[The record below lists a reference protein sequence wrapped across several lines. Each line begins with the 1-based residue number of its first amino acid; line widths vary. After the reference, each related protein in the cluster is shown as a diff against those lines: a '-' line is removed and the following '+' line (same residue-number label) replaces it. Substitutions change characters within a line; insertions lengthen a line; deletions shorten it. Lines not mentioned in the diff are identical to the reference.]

1 MYTAHVFL
9 FCFYFMNA
17 SSQRFDRCKVWDN
30 TDLKCKECHPGYLG
44 QNCSEICRYPTYGE
58 ECQKLCECEEEK
70 YCDIATGC
78 FSPDVGCRIGYFGS
92 RCVNKCRFPTF
103 GKGCQKT
110 CQCSKLFC
118 NYITGCDVSTGIIV
132 YVIWRIKGP
141 YLSNWRSFRDVT
153 PIREHYTPQ
162 KATSQQHASLD
173 MSQRT
178 DDTYCSSYDA
188 RPFQYFNHAMN
199 VSTDDISPQAHGK
212 VPQRDGSAKTILFDI
227 SSSYGPDIHT
237 IQKDKF

>member
-1 MYTAHVFL
+1 MQQIL
-9 FCFYFMNA
+9 
-17 SSQRFDRCKVWDN
+17 
-30 TDLKCKECHPGYLG
+30 LK
-44 QNCSEICRYPTYGE
+44 
-58 ECQKLCECEEEK
+58 EK
-70 YCDIATGC
+70 Y
-78 FSPDVGCRIGYFGS
+78 FSLKK
-92 RCVNKCRFPTF
+92 VNVLFSIRMHYNFLLLLGLIVKNIKTLMTVIIKILGTNQNEFPS
-103 GKGCQKT
+103 
-110 CQCSKLFC
+110 SKQYTTERDLTIVVVILSVFSF
-118 NYITGCDVSTGIIV
+118 ILVSGIIV

>member
-1 MYTAHVFL
+1 MHYNFLLLLGLIVKNIKTLMTVIIKILGTNQNEFPSSKQYTTERDLTIVVVILSVFSFIL
-9 FCFYFMNA
+9 
-17 SSQRFDRCKVWDN
+17 
-30 TDLKCKECHPGYLG
+30 
-44 QNCSEICRYPTYGE
+44 
-58 ECQKLCECEEEK
+58 
-70 YCDIATGC
+70 
-78 FSPDVGCRIGYFGS
+78 
-92 RCVNKCRFPTF
+92 
-103 GKGCQKT
+103 
-110 CQCSKLFC
+110 
-118 NYITGCDVSTGIIV
+118 VSGIIV

-178 DDTYCSSYDA
+178 DDTYCSSYDT